1 MEIERK
7 RREIKFIVHINNE
20 ASQRRPNLLV

>member
-7 RREIKFIVHINNE
+7 GREIKFIVYINNE